1 MVSETVRQ
9 QVIERARGR
18 CEYCQTPITVVIEM
32 EIDHIVPRAV
42 GGSDTLDNLCV
53 ACISCN
59 GYKLAFQE
67 GIDPTTGEPAA
78 LFNPR
83 RQTWA
88 DHFTWDDEEI
98 RVVGLTPTGRA
109 TVERLRMNRQRVIDA
124 RRLWVQAGWH
134 PPKD

>member
-1 MVSETVRQ
+1 
-9 QVIERARGR
+9 
-18 CEYCQTPITVVIEM
+18 M
-32 EIDHIVPRAV
+32 EIDHIVPRAA

-83 RQTWA
+83 HNSHYHNLQ
-88 DHFTWDDEEI
+88 EI
-98 RVVGLTPTGRA
+98 QNP
-109 TVERLRMNRQRVIDA
+109 
-124 RRLWVQAGWH
+124 
-134 PPKD
+134 